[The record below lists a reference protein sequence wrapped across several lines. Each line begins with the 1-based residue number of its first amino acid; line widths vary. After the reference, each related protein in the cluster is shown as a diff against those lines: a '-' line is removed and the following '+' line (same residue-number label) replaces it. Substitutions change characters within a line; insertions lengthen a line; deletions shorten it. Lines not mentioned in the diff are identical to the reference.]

1 MELKFVNVVS
11 VAMIDKENINNMQI
25 VDTQDNQL
33 IEENVSITYS
43 IKTDLTGKYYERRLK
58 RLFDNI
64 EFEQMK
70 ENFLKVINHILYNNV
85 I

>member
-1 MELKFVNVVS
+1 MWFL
-11 VAMIDKENINNMQI
+11 QI

-58 RLFDNI
+58 KFFDNT
-64 EFEQMK
+64 EFERMK
-70 ENFLKVINHILYNNV
+70 ENFLKVINHILYTNV

>member
-11 VAMIDKENINNMQI
+11 VAMMDKENINNMQI
-25 VDTQDNQL
+25 VDTHDNQL

-58 RLFDNI
+58 RFFDNI

-70 ENFLKVINHILYNNV
+70 ENFLKVINHIPHTNV

>member
-1 MELKFVNVVS
+1 MWFL
-11 VAMIDKENINNMQI
+11 QI

-58 RLFDNI
+58 RFFDNI

-70 ENFLKVINHILYNNV
+70 ENF
-85 I
+85 

>member
-11 VAMIDKENINNMQI
+11 VAMMDKENINYIQI

-33 IEENVSITYS
+33 IGENVSITYS

-58 RLFDNI
+58 RFFDNI

-70 ENFLKVINHILYNNV
+70 ENFLKVINHILYTNV

>member
-1 MELKFVNVVS
+1 MH
-11 VAMIDKENINNMQI
+11 
-25 VDTQDNQL
+25 QL
-33 IEENVSITYS
+33 HILL
-43 IKTDLTGKYYERRLK
+43 KTDLTGKYYERRLK

-70 ENFLKVINHILYNNV
+70 ENFLKVINHILYTNV

>member
-11 VAMIDKENINNMQI
+11 VAMMDKESINYIQI
-25 VDTQDNQL
+25 VDTQNNQL
-33 IEENVSITYS
+33 IGENVSITYS

-58 RLFDNI
+58 RFFDNI

-70 ENFLKVINHILYNNV
+70 EIF
-85 I
+85 